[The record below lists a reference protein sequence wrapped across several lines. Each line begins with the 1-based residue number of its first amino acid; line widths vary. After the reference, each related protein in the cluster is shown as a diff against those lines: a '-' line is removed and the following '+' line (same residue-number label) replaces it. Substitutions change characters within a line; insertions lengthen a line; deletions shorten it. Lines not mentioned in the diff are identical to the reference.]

1 MYKNVQNSILGD
13 GQATIVH
20 MVIAWDI
27 MYIFQKKNFLNLRI
41 FSKNFPQLARFFW
54 KIDF

>member
-20 MVIAWDI
+20 MVIAWDF
-27 MYIFQKKNFLNLRI
+27 MYIFQKKIFLTLRI
-41 FSKNFPQLARFFW
+41 FSKKIPQLARFSW